1 MQWLMTLRIAL
12 RALARNKLRAFL
24 TMLGIIIGVGAVIA
38 MVAIG
43 EGAKST
49 IRSQIAS
56 LGTNVLVVLP
66 GSNNQGGVRFGTG
79 NVNTLVDGDA
89 RAIVRELPSVSFAS
103 PVLRRPE
110 QVVAGN
116 LNWGTL
122 VQGVAPEFQ
131 LIRDW
136 EVVEGRFLHEGDI
149 DSAAKVAVI
158 GQTVARRLFGNDD
171 PLDAVIRIRSIPFR
185 VVGVLGAKG
194 QSGQG
199 TDQDDTIM
207 IPYTTMQKRLMR
219 ITWVHS
225 IVVKAVSAER
235 VDEAEEQITLLLRQ
249 RHRIGPDRDD
259 DFTVRNLSDIAEA
272 AQSTARVM
280 AVLLGSVASISLLV
294 GGIGIMNIMLV
305 SVTERTRE
313 IGIRMAVGARGRD
326 IMLQFLVEAVVM
338 AATGGLIGIL
348 LGIGS
353 SQVLKLWANWPTLI
367 SPAIVAV
374 AFLFSGAVGVF
385 FGFYPAKKAANL
397 DPIEALRYE

>member
-1 MQWLMTLRIAL
+1 MQGLMTLRIAL

-49 IRSQIAS
+49 IRSQIAA
-56 LGTNVLVVLP
+56 LGTNVLIILP
-66 GSNNQGGVRFGTG
+66 GSNVQGGVRAGFG
-79 NVNTLVDGDA
+79 NVNTLLDSDA
-89 RAIVRELPSVSFAS
+89 KAIASELRSVAFSS
-103 PVLRRPE
+103 PVLRRQD
-110 QVVAGN
+110 QVVSGN

-122 VQGVAPEFQ
+122 AQGVAPEFQ
-131 LIRDW
+131 QIRDW
-136 EVVEGRFLHEGDI
+136 QIAEGRFLHEGDM

-158 GQTVARRLFGNDD
+158 GQTVARQLFGNDD
-171 PLDAVIRIRSIPFR
+171 SLDAVIRIRNIPFR
-185 VVGVLGAKG
+185 VIGVLAPKG
-194 QSGQG
+194 QTGQG

-219 ITWVHS
+219 ITWVQS
-225 IVVKAVSAER
+225 IVVRAVSAER
-235 VDEAEEQITLLLRQ
+235 VDEAQEQITLLLRQ
-249 RHRIGPDRDD
+249 RHRIGPDRED
-259 DFTVRNLSDIAEA
+259 DFNVRNLSDIAEA
-272 AQSTARVM
+272 ATTTARVM

-313 IGIRMAVGARGRD
+313 IGIRMAVGARSRD

-348 LGIGS
+348 LGVGS
-353 SQVLKLWANWPTLI
+353 SEVIKQWAHWPTLI
-367 SPAIVAV
+367 DPAIIVI

-385 FGFYPAKKAANL
+385 FGFYPARKAASL
-397 DPIEALRYE
+397 DPIDALRYE

>member
-1 MQWLMTLRIAL
+1 MQGLMTLRIAL

-49 IRSQIAS
+49 IRSQIAA
-56 LGTNVLVVLP
+56 LGTNVLIILP
-66 GSNNQGGVRFGTG
+66 GSNMQGGVRAGFG
-79 NVNTLVDGDA
+79 NVNTLLDSDA
-89 RAIVRELPSVSFAS
+89 KAIALELRSVAFSS
-103 PVLRRPE
+103 PVLRRQD
-110 QVVAGN
+110 QVVSGN

-122 VQGVAPEFQ
+122 AQGVAPEFQ
-131 LIRDW
+131 QIRDW
-136 EVVEGRFLHEGDI
+136 QIAEGRFLHEGDM

-158 GQTVARRLFGNDD
+158 GQTVARQLFGNDD
-171 PLDAVIRIRSIPFR
+171 SLDAVIRIRNIPFR
-185 VVGVLGAKG
+185 VVGVLAPKG
-194 QSGQG
+194 QTGQG

-219 ITWVHS
+219 ITWVQS
-225 IVVKAVSAER
+225 IVVRAVSAER
-235 VDEAEEQITLLLRQ
+235 VDEAQEQITLLLRQ
-249 RHRIGPDRDD
+249 RHRIGPDRED
-259 DFTVRNLSDIAEA
+259 DFNVRNLSDIAEA
-272 AQSTARVM
+272 ATTTARVM

-313 IGIRMAVGARGRD
+313 IGIRMAVGARSRD

-348 LGIGS
+348 LGVGS
-353 SQVLKLWANWPTLI
+353 SEVIKQWAQWPTLI
-367 SPAIVAV
+367 DPAIIVI

-385 FGFYPAKKAANL
+385 FGFYPARKAASL
-397 DPIEALRYE
+397 DPIDALRYE

>member
-1 MQWLMTLRIAL
+1 MQALMILRIAL
-12 RALARNKLRAFL
+12 RALIRNKLRAFL

-49 IRSQIAS
+49 IRAQIAA
-56 LGTNVLVVLP
+56 LGTNVLIVLP
-66 GSNNQGGVRFGTG
+66 GSNVQGGVRAGFG
-79 NVNTLVDGDA
+79 NVNTLIDA
-89 RAIVRELPSVSFAS
+89 DAKAMARELPSVAFVS
-103 PVLRRPE
+103 PVLRRQE
-110 QVVAGN
+110 QVVAAN

-122 VQGVAPEFQ
+122 AQGVAPEFQ
-131 LIRDW
+131 QIRDW
-136 EVVEGRFLHEGDI
+136 EVAQGRFLHEGDME
-149 DSAAKVAVI
+149 SAAKVAVI
-158 GQTVARRLFGNDD
+158 GQTVARQLFGSDD
-171 PLDAVIRIRSIPFR
+171 ALDAVIRIRNIPFR
-185 VVGVLGAKG
+185 VIGVLVPKG
-194 QSGQG
+194 QTGQG
-199 TDQDDTIM
+199 TDQDDTVM

-219 ITWVHS
+219 ITWVQS

-235 VDEAEEQITLLLRQ
+235 VEEAEEQITLLLKQ
-249 RHRIGPDRDD
+249 RHRIGPERED
-259 DFTVRNLSDIAEA
+259 DFNVRNLSDIAEA
-272 AQSTARVM
+272 ATTTARVM

-313 IGIRMAVGARGRD
+313 IGIRMAVGARSRD

-338 AATGGLIGIL
+338 AATGGLMGIL

-353 SQVLKLWANWPTLI
+353 SEVIKQWAQWPTLI
-367 SPAIVAV
+367 NPAIIVI

>member
-1 MQWLMTLRIAL
+1 MEWLMTLRIAL

-49 IRSQIAS
+49 IRAQIAS
-56 LGTNVLVVLP
+56 LGTNVLIVLP
-66 GSNNQGGVRFGTG
+66 GSNSQGGIRLGTG
-79 NVNTLVDGDA
+79 NVNTLLDSDA
-89 RAIVRELPSVSFAS
+89 RAMVRELPSISFAS

-122 VQGVAPEFQ
+122 AQGVAPEFQ
-131 LIRDW
+131 QIRDW
-136 EVVEGRFLHEGDI
+136 QVADGRFLHEGDM

-158 GQTVARRLFGNDD
+158 GETVARQLFGNDN
-171 PLDAVIRIRSIPFR
+171 PIDAVIRIRNIPFR
-185 VVGVLGAKG
+185 VVGLLAAKG
-194 QSGQG
+194 QTGQG
-199 TDQDDTIM
+199 TDQDDTVM

-219 ITWVHS
+219 TTWVQS
-225 IVVKAVSAER
+225 IVVKAVNAER
-235 VDEAEEQITLLLRQ
+235 VQEAQEQITLLLRQ
-249 RHRIGPDRDD
+249 RHRIGQDRED
-259 DFTVRNLSDIAEA
+259 DFNVRNLSDIAEA
-272 AQSTARVM
+272 AQTTARVM

-313 IGIRMAVGARGRD
+313 IGIRMAVGARSRD

-338 AATGGLIGIL
+338 AATGGLIGIF

-353 SQVLKLWANWPTLI
+353 SEVLKQWAQWPTLI
-367 SPAIVAV
+367 SPTIVAI

-385 FGFYPAKKAANL
+385 FGFYPAKKAAHL

>member
-1 MQWLMTLRIAL
+1 MQWFMTFRIAL

-56 LGTNVLVVLP
+56 LGTNVLIILP
-66 GSNNQGGVRFGTG
+66 GSNVQGGVRAGFG

-89 RAIVRELPSVSFAS
+89 RAMARELPSIAFAS
-103 PVLRRPE
+103 PVLRRQE
-110 QVVAGN
+110 QLVAGN
-116 LNWGTL
+116 LNWGSLT
-122 VQGVAPEFQ
+122 QGVAPEFQ
-131 LIRDW
+131 QIRDW
-136 EVVEGRFLHEGDI
+136 QIEAGRFLHEGDM

-158 GQTVARRLFGNDD
+158 GQTVARQLFGNDD
-171 PLDAVIRIRSIPFR
+171 PIDSVIRIRNIPFR
-185 VVGVLGAKG
+185 IVGTLAAKG
-194 QSGQG
+194 QTGQG
-199 TDQDDTIM
+199 TDQDDTVM

-219 ITWVHS
+219 ITWLQS
-225 IVVKAVSAER
+225 IVVRAVNAER
-235 VDEAEEQITLLLRQ
+235 VQEAQEQITLLLRQ
-249 RHRIGPDRDD
+249 RHRIGADRED
-259 DFTVRNLSDIAEA
+259 DFNVRNLSDIAEA

-280 AVLLGSVASISLLV
+280 AILLGSVAGISLLV

-313 IGIRMAVGARGRD
+313 IGIRMAVGARSRD

-353 SQVLKLWANWPTLI
+353 SEVLKEWAQWPTFI
-367 SPAIVAV
+367 DPAIVAV

-385 FGFYPAKKAANL
+385 FGFYPAKKAAGL
-397 DPIEALRYE
+397 DPIDALRYE

>member
-1 MQWLMTLRIAL
+1 MTLRIAL

-49 IRSQIAS
+49 IRAQIAA
-56 LGTNVLVVLP
+56 LGTNVLIVLP
-66 GSNNQGGVRFGTG
+66 GSNVQGGVRAGFG
-79 NVNTLVDGDA
+79 NVNTLLDSDA
-89 RAIVRELPSVSFAS
+89 KAMARELPSVAFVS
-103 PVLRRPE
+103 PVLRRQD

-122 VQGVAPEFQ
+122 AQGVAPEFQ
-131 LIRDW
+131 QIRDW
-136 EVVEGRFLHEGDI
+136 QVAEGRFLHEGDM

-158 GQTVARRLFGNDD
+158 GQTVARQLFGKDEA
-171 PLDAVIRIRSIPFR
+171 LDAVIRIRNIPFR

-194 QSGQG
+194 QTGQG

-219 ITWVHS
+219 ITWVQS

-235 VDEAEEQITLLLRQ
+235 VEEAQEQITLLLRQ
-249 RHRIGPDRDD
+249 RHRIGPERED
-259 DFTVRNLSDIAEA
+259 DFNVRNLSDIAEA
-272 AQSTARVM
+272 ATTTARVM

-313 IGIRMAVGARGRD
+313 IGIRMAVGARSRD

-348 LGIGS
+348 LGVGS
-353 SQVLKLWANWPTLI
+353 SEVIKQWAQWPTLI
-367 SPAIVAV
+367 DPAIIAI

-397 DPIEALRYE
+397 DPIDALRYE

>member
-1 MQWLMTLRIAL
+1 MQGLMTLRIAL

-49 IRSQIAS
+49 IRSQIAA
-56 LGTNVLVVLP
+56 LGTNVLIILP
-66 GSNNQGGVRFGTG
+66 GSNVQGGVRAGFG
-79 NVNTLVDGDA
+79 NVNTLLDSDA
-89 RAIVRELPSVSFAS
+89 KAIALELRSVAFSS
-103 PVLRRPE
+103 PVLRRQD
-110 QVVAGN
+110 QVVSGN

-122 VQGVAPEFQ
+122 AQGVAPEFQ
-131 LIRDW
+131 QIRDW
-136 EVVEGRFLHEGDI
+136 QIAEGRFLHEGDM

-158 GQTVARRLFGNDD
+158 GQTVARQLFGNDD
-171 PLDAVIRIRSIPFR
+171 SLDAVIRIRNIPFR
-185 VVGVLGAKG
+185 VVGVLAPKG
-194 QSGQG
+194 QTGQG

-219 ITWVHS
+219 ITWVQS
-225 IVVKAVSAER
+225 IVVRAVSAER
-235 VDEAEEQITLLLRQ
+235 VDEAQEQITLLLRQ
-249 RHRIGPDRDD
+249 RHRIGPDRED
-259 DFTVRNLSDIAEA
+259 DFNVRNLSDIAEA
-272 AQSTARVM
+272 ATTTARVM

-313 IGIRMAVGARGRD
+313 IGIRMAVGARSRD

-348 LGIGS
+348 LGVGS
-353 SQVLKLWANWPTLI
+353 SEVIKQWAQWPTLI
-367 SPAIVAV
+367 DPAIIVI

-385 FGFYPAKKAANL
+385 FGFYPARKAASL
-397 DPIEALRYE
+397 DPIDALRYE